1 MVLFEDCVSLSGFGE
16 DMNDHSC
23 AHRDSFCWFPHKE
36 DELCYS
42 VSSRNRFWALF
53 VLECS
58 SMKRMWFE
66 SLCAMLAFL
75 SALTMGGLILLYMGE
90 SPAVVYG
97 LLLKGA
103 LGSAEQINMT
113 LATTAPYLLCGLSLA
128 IAFQAGLF
136 NIGAEGQLFAG
147 AMVGAL
153 LGRWLEIPFLA
164 PWIVLLV
171 SVGAGALWAWI
182 PAFLKVRFGVHEVI
196 NTIMLNYIMF
206 SLCAFLVRQPAIRV
220 NRSVP
225 RTVDVSNHA
234 QMGGLHIF
242 GLQWDVG
249 LLVGIVLAFVLL
261 HVLRRTGIGFEIR
274 VTGIQPDAAKTAG
287 IDPHK
292 ITIWTFMLSGAIAG
306 LAGGFHVISPQ
317 HPHFEMGLSPG
328 WGFWGIALA
337 LLARNHP
344 VGIVFSACLFGILE
358 TGGGVLD
365 TSLGIPREL
374 IQILEAL
381 IILMVSSRLFVRLLD
396 PERRFG
402 HV

>member
-1 MVLFEDCVSLSGFGE
+1 
-16 DMNDHSC
+16 
-23 AHRDSFCWFPHKE
+23 
-36 DELCYS
+36 
-42 VSSRNRFWALF
+42 
-53 VLECS
+53 
-58 SMKRMWFE
+58 
-66 SLCAMLAFL
+66 
-75 SALTMGGLILLYMGE
+75 
-90 SPAVVYG
+90 
-97 LLLKGA
+97 
-103 LGSAEQINMT
+103 
-113 LATTAPYLLCGLSLA
+113 
-128 IAFQAGLF
+128 
-136 NIGAEGQLFAG
+136 
-147 AMVGAL
+147 
-153 LGRWLEIPFLA
+153 
-164 PWIVLLV
+164 
-171 SVGAGALWAWI
+171 
-182 PAFLKVRFGVHEVI
+182 
-196 NTIMLNYIMF
+196 
-206 SLCAFLVRQPAIRV
+206 
-220 NRSVP
+220 
-225 RTVDVSNHA
+225 
-234 QMGGLHIF
+234 MGGLHIF